1 MRSQY
6 LMKLES
12 LDEELVK
19 MGAMCEESIASAT
32 YALLQQQPDLLETTL
47 ENYRLIHQKGRDVE
61 NLCMKLL
68 LREQPV
74 ASDLRRIS
82 SALKIVY
89 DMSRISDQA
98 SEIAQII
105 LQIDSE
111 KVLCKEAI
119 KAMAEDT
126 LKMVTNSIDAFVKK
140 DLDLSQSVVSS
151 DDVIDQSYVKIK
163 KNLIQLLSENQN
175 DAELCVDLLLIT
187 KYLERIA
194 DHACNIAKWVVYTI
208 TGKIAGE
215 QDDLYF
221 GR

>member
-1 MRSQY
+1 MRNQY

-32 YALLQQQPDLLETTL
+32 YALLQKDAQLLETTL

-61 NLCMKLL
+61 GLCMKLL

-89 DMSRISDQA
+89 DMSRIGDQA
-98 SEIAQII
+98 NEIAQII
-105 LQIDSE
+105 LQINAE
-111 KVLCKEAI
+111 KVLCKDGI
-119 KAMAEDT
+119 KNMAKDT

-140 DLDLSQSVVSS
+140 DLGLSESVISS
-151 DDVIDQSYVKIK
+151 DDKIDQSYASIK
-163 KNLIQLLSENQN
+163 KNLVQLLSENQN
-175 DAELCVDLLLIT
+175 DAELCVDLLLIA

-208 TGKIAGE
+208 TGKVAGE
-215 QDDLYF
+215 QDDLYI
-221 GR
+221 RR